1 MKRSEAESVLSG
13 LAGFAT
19 PLSALAQF
27 VSLTDTAKQ
36 LGYQS
41 LQHALTSLQDQ
52 QIQRLFKTR
61 PSEEATE
68 GQAEIGPS

>member
-1 MKRSEAESVLSG
+1 MKRTEAESVLSG
-13 LAGFAT
+13 LAGFTT

-36 LGYQS
+36 LGYRS
-41 LQHALTSLQDQ
+41 VQHALTSLQEQ

-61 PSEEATE
+61 PAEGATE
-68 GQAEIGPS
+68 GETEIGAS